1 MLTAKHVERMKK
13 PGRYRCG
20 LVKGLLL
27 QISASGARSWV
38 LRYELHGK
46 EHMMGLGSATEF
58 SLGRA
63 RERALAARHLLA
75 DGVDPLATKQAA
87 KAAAKLGAARKLT
100 FREAAQRYFDQHEKS
115 WRNVNHRLAFLNTLR
130 AHVFPVIGD
139 LDVAKIDTTDILR
152 ALEPAWTT
160 KSITADRVRNRIEA
174 VLDWCV
180 VRGHRL
186 PGLNPARWK
195 GHLDQVLPAARKI
208 APIEHHAA
216 MDYRRLPAL
225 MGELRRESSVAAR
238 ALEFLILTVARTGE
252 VIGATWDEIDSDSN
266 TWIIPGHRMKS
277 GREHRVPLSPPV
289 MDILH
294 NLPRENGNPFVF
306 IGKRAGA
313 GLSRKA
319 LPYVMGRL
327 GHDRTATVHGFR
339 SSFSNWCHEQTA
351 HSTHTIEISLA
362 HRVGNETERAYRRTD
377 MIGKRRQLLE
387 AWARFCTTLR
397 MEAKGEVVALRGG
410 GKS

>member
-1 MLTAKHVERMKK
+1 MLTAKHVERTKT

-46 EHMMGLGSATEF
+46 ERMMGLGSAAAF
-58 SLGRA
+58 CLSQA

-115 WRNVNHRLAFLNTLR
+115 WRNVSHRLAFLNTLR
-130 AHVFPVIGD
+130 AHAFSTIGD
-139 LDVAKIDTTDILR
+139 LDVAKIDTADILR
-152 ALEPAWTT
+152 ALEPAWTK

-180 VRGHRL
+180 VRDHRL
-186 PGLNPARWK
+186 PGVNPARWK

-216 MDYRRLPAL
+216 MDYRRLPAFVS
-225 MGELRRESSVAAR
+225 ELRRLDSIAAR

-252 VIGATWDEIDSDSN
+252 VIGATWDEIDSDSK

-277 GREHRVPLSPPV
+277 GREHRVPLSSGAI
-289 MDILH
+289 DLLYR
-294 NLPRENGNPFVF
+294 LPRETGNPFIF
-306 IGKRAGA
+306 TGHRPGS

-319 LPYVMGRL
+319 LPYVMGRV
-327 GHDRTATVHGFR
+327 GQDRTATVHGFR
-339 SSFSNWCHEQTA
+339 LSFSNWSHEQTA

-377 MIGKRRQLLE
+377 MIAKRRQLLE
-387 AWARFCTTLR
+387 SWSRFCTTLR
-397 MEAKGEVVALRGG
+397 MEAEGEVVALRGER
-410 GKS
+410 